1 MTFSADGDCLALSR
15 ILLGADF
22 ALDPETQ
29 PTEVIES
36 LRAEA
41 ISTHPDW
48 DPGAPRYVLAHA
60 LPQRHTPRSLAAL
73 AAAARALEA
82 LEEAQRH
89 LDRSL
94 LNLAAAMEQPGAD
107 G

>member
-1 MTFSADGDCLALSR
+1 MTLSADDDRLAVGQFLLS
-15 ILLGADF
+15 ADF
-22 ALDPETQ
+22 PLDPETR
-29 PTEVIES
+29 PIEVIES

-41 ISTHPDW
+41 ISTHPTW
-48 DPGAPRYVLAHA
+48 DPGAPHYVLVHA
-60 LPQRHTPRSLAAL
+60 SAQRHTPQSLAAL

-82 LEEAQRH
+82 LQDAQRH

-94 LNLAAAMEQPGAD
+94 LNLAAAMEQPSAD